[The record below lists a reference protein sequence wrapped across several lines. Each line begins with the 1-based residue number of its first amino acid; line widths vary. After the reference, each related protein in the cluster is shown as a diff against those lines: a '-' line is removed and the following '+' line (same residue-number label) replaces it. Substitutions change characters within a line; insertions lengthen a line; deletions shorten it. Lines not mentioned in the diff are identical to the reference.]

1 MSVKHTTGFNYSA
14 LHLYSDP
21 AFAPLRLVTNQM
33 WEFDWRRNGLPILI
47 LPFAFL
53 GIHDTYISDRL
64 AQLHSELG
72 QIESALLAPY
82 RPDIEGLD
90 FGQLTRR
97 LHEFSTALSNLA
109 RRAHFQ
115 DTVLNTV
122 EEALCTL
129 NGRVGWSLEIQRAR
143 LDGLKKAMQG
153 RRYDLEMM
161 PKREL
166 TARATVRISLLT
178 LGQNARIVPFL
189 TAWCLDLQSRRS
201 TRSRHFARNWS
212 GEPRNGEECPTD
224 CPGDHA

>member
-1 MSVKHTTGFNYSA
+1 MSVKHTTGYNYSA
-14 LHLYSDP
+14 LNLYSDP
-21 AFAPLRLVTNQM
+21 VFAPLRLVTNQM
-33 WEFDWRRNGLPILI
+33 WAFNWRWNGLPILI
-47 LPFAFL
+47 SPIAFL

-82 RPDIEGLD
+82 RPNIEGLD

-115 DTVLNTV
+115 DTVIGTV
-122 EEALCTL
+122 TEALSTL
-129 NGRVGWSLEIQRAR
+129 NGPTGWSLDIQRAR
-143 LDGLKKAMQG
+143 LDGLKKSMQG

-166 TARATVRISLLT
+166 TARATVGISLL
-178 LGQNARIVPFL
+178 V
-189 TAWCLDLQSRRS
+189 
-201 TRSRHFARNWS
+201 
-212 GEPRNGEECPTD
+212 
-224 CPGDHA
+224 

>member
-1 MSVKHTTGFNYSA
+1 MSVKHTAGYNYSA
-14 LHLYSDP
+14 LHLHSDP
-21 AFAPLRLVTNQM
+21 VFAPLRLVTNQM
-33 WEFDWRRNGLPILI
+33 WAFSWRWNGLPILI
-47 LPFAFL
+47 LPIAFL

-115 DTVLNTV
+115 DTVISTV
-122 EEALCTL
+122 TEALCTL
-129 NGRVGWSLEIQRAR
+129 NGPTGWSLDIQRAR
-143 LDGLKKAMQG
+143 LDGLKKSMQG

-166 TARATVRISLLT
+166 TARATVGISLLV
-178 LGQNARIVPFL
+178 LGQSARIVPFL
-189 TAWCLDLQSRRS
+189 TAWCLDLQPCRS
-201 TRSRHFARNWS
+201 TRSRHFTGNWS
-212 GEPRNGEECPTD
+212 SEPTNG
-224 CPGDHA
+224 

>member
-1 MSVKHTTGFNYSA
+1 MSVKHTSGYNYSA
-14 LHLYSDP
+14 LHLHSDP
-21 AFAPLRLVTNQM
+21 IFAPLRLVTNQM
-33 WEFDWRRNGLPILI
+33 WAFSWRWNGLPILI
-47 LPFAFL
+47 LPIAFL

-115 DTVLNTV
+115 DTVIGTV
-122 EEALCTL
+122 TEALCTL
-129 NGRVGWSLEIQRAR
+129 NGPTGWSLDIQRAR
-143 LDGLKKAMQG
+143 LDGLKKSMQG

-166 TARATVRISLLT
+166 TARATVGISLLI
-178 LGQNARIVPFL
+178 LEQRVPGSSLF
-189 TAWCLDLQSRRS
+189 
-201 TRSRHFARNWS
+201 
-212 GEPRNGEECPTD
+212 
-224 CPGDHA
+224 